1 MSTWTLFVI
10 LWLSDGGVSVM
21 EGAQF
26 TKEGSCKQAAL
37 YLTSKPIAGVKKVA
51 AACKERT
58 DV

>member
-1 MSTWTLFVI
+1 
-10 LWLSDGGVSVM
+10 M